1 MFIKDFLD
9 DLKENKIKIYVDM
22 DGVIADFDVGNPSG
36 YDKKRPLYTS
46 IDKLKKLSEE
56 ERYELHILSICRMK
70 EGFEEK
76 NSWLDKFA
84 PFFKKENRHIIVRE
98 LNGFKESSKLKQEF
112 VTNIER
118 DGSKIVIID
127 DDIKVIRDILEKNE
141 DVLIL
146 KDTALVD

>member
-9 DLKENKIKIYVDM
+9 NLKEDKIKIYVDM
-22 DGVIADFDVGNPSG
+22 DGVIADFDVGNPFG
-36 YDKKRPLYTS
+36 YDKKRPLITS
-46 IDKLKKLSEE
+46 IDKLKILSED
-56 ERYELHILSICRMK
+56 ERYELHILSICRLK

-76 NSWLDKFA
+76 NYWLDKYA

-98 LNGFKESSKLKQEF
+98 LNDFKESSKLKEEF

-118 DGSKIVIID
+118 DSSKIVIID
-127 DDIKVIRDILEKNE
+127 DDIKVIREIREKNE

>member
-1 MFIKDFLD
+1 M
-9 DLKENKIKIYVDM
+9 
-22 DGVIADFDVGNPSG
+22 
-36 YDKKRPLYTS
+36 
-46 IDKLKKLSEE
+46 
-56 ERYELHILSICRMK
+56 SICRLK

-76 NSWLDKFA
+76 NYWLDKYA

-98 LNGFKESSKLKQEF
+98 LNDFKESSKLKEEF

-118 DGSKIVIID
+118 DSSKIVIID
-127 DDIKVIRDILEKNE
+127 DDIKVIREIREKNE